1 MSDVNVAK
9 DVKVAPQV
17 TPTTGKPR
25 IGIIIGSTRDGRLA
39 DKPAQWILKQA
50 QARGQFEVELVD
62 LRDHPMPFFNE
73 AASDRWV
80 PSQSPEAR
88 RWQETV
94 ARFDGFIFVVC
105 EYNHSITG
113 VLKNALDQAFTEWN
127 RKAFTAIGYGGVG
140 AARAIEHL
148 RLIGLELQ
156 MVSTFE
162 TVHISGGDFVAI
174 SARGGNKAIEE
185 IETHLLPAAKS
196 AFDELLWWT
205 RATMTA
211 RAKDAK

>member
-1 MSDVNVAK
+1 MSVSE
-9 DVKVAPQV
+9 KVESSSQQGTVGA
-17 TPTTGKPR
+17 KPR
-25 IGIIIGSTRDGRLA
+25 IAIIIGSTRDARIA

-50 QARGQFEVELVD
+50 QARGEFDVEVLD
-62 LRDHPMPFFNE
+62 LRDYPMPFFNE

-80 PSQSPEAR
+80 PSKSQEAR
-88 RWQETV
+88 HWQETV
-94 ARFDGFIFVVC
+94 ARFDGYIFVVC

-113 VLKNALDQAFTEWN
+113 VLKNALDQAFVEWN

-162 TVHISGGDFVAI
+162 TVHISGGDFIAI
-174 SARGGNKAIEE
+174 TAKGGDKPMEE
-185 IETHLLPAAKS
+185 IEMHLLPAVKS

-205 RATMTA
+205 RATMAA

>member
-1 MSDVNVAK
+1 MSDI
-9 DVKVAPQV
+9 
-17 TPTTGKPR
+17 GKAASSSQLGVVDRKPH
-25 IGIIIGSTRDGRLA
+25 IAVIIGSTRDARIA

-50 QARGQFEVELVD
+50 QARGEFDLELLD
-62 LRDHPMPFFNE
+62 LRDYPMPFFNE
-73 AASDRWV
+73 VASDRWV
-80 PSQSPEAR
+80 PSKSPEAR
-88 RWQETV
+88 RWQETI
-94 ARFDGFIFVVC
+94 ARFDGYIFVVC

-162 TVHISGGDFVAI
+162 TVHISGGDFLAI
-174 SARGGNKAIEE
+174 TAKGGDKPIEA
-185 IETHLLPAAKS
+185 IETHLLSATKS

-211 RAKDAK
+211 RAKDAI